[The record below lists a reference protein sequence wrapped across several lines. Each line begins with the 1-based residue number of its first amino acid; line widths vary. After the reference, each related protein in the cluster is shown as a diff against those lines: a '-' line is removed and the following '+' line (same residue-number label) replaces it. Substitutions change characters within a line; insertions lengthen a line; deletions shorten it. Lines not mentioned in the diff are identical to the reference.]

1 MVYEA
6 CPSDMKMTETL
17 MLPGM
22 HIYKQSG
29 VFHKADKYNVFPLP
43 LPSASLSQK
52 EYAKPQNLP
61 LLFKVMRF
69 WFPKYFWKQSS
80 SFQLRENANI
90 EWLPPWLQNLAL

>member
-1 MVYEA
+1 
-6 CPSDMKMTETL
+6 MTETL

-29 VFHKADKYNVFPLP
+29 VFHKAHKYNVFPLL
-43 LPSASLSQK
+43 LPPASLSQK

-69 WFPKYFWKQSS
+69 
-80 SFQLRENANI
+80 
-90 EWLPPWLQNLAL
+90 